1 MIGNDRFVQ
10 VFGSVPAGDDEALSK
25 IVTNAIREGFAVV
38 LLKPGGK
45 TPLCILSARDA
56 KAADTATQTAARDIG
71 DERWS
76 RRTHPCGIH
85 HALTV
90 DSLGGDP
97 KKVAQK
103 VGVIIRRVTKLN
115 GGRTPNIGVE
125 LGRSRR
131 LVVDVDTTVER
142 EGFMRD
148 WAAVDPAS
156 APGMGTEY
164 SGMTVKSPGVF
175 DELADEWKHKDGG
188 HYWFTIPGDVELPA
202 YNGTFAAEAGWVA
215 MWADHQVLVPPS
227 VRPEGPYEMVGSE
240 IPAPKWLTDRIIA
253 ATVARMDR
261 IKNRGELPDG
271 SADIDIW
278 SASTP
283 WADLLDG
290 WVDTGLPDRCSCPI
304 FTAPGLHGSAKSA
317 TGHDIGCGGPYDLS
331 PGHGPLHIW
340 TDSPPEFL
348 AEAIRRTGGKTFSK
362 LQFLAWRDHD
372 GAILPTLKDLGL
384 DSETDPEF
392 PGYGKTEPV
401 DMFDP
406 TSNFQTPDL
415 EVDDDIPS
423 EEDDDTDF
431 DMAGSA
437 EEAEPVAPR
446 KPKIDTT
453 EMSRVEVLLSRMLD
467 SAGLDEIEES
477 EPLIEG
483 FLDAD
488 TVARIT
494 GKSGDGKSF
503 LTLDMAGCIATGRNW
518 HGAPV
523 KQGLVVYMVAEGV
536 RGWKVR
542 QRAWESRYN
551 HGEPIPTA
559 GMRFVP
565 FPIQTAEKLNWDTF
579 IAACRILKPVL
590 VVLDTQ
596 ARVTVGVDENDA
608 TAMGIFVERMEMVRR
623 ATGACVLAVH
633 HLGLSGDHGRG
644 STAVLGALG
653 SELRVVKTK
662 KGFLTLETQKQK
674 DGEEAD
680 PLKFKLD
687 PELDSVVPIPDGW
700 SPDDP
705 FMEDG
710 PSVIVTGGEDSA
722 RTRMCAVLWDVF
734 SHGEGATRAELRAAM
749 SDPEKYDG
757 KPISKA
763 QLYKLW
769 NTLVRDR
776 VLIQQADSNG
786 KMITR
791 WKLDPAEAT
800 RLGLPELPPALGEK

>member
-10 VFGSVPAGDDEALSK
+10 VFGSVPAGDDEALFR
-25 IVTNAIREGFAVV
+25 IVSNAVKEGFAVV

-45 TPLCILSARDA
+45 TPICTLSARDA
-56 KAADTATQTAARDIG
+56 KAADTAAQSVARGIG

-76 RRTHPCGIH
+76 RRRHQCGIN

-97 KKVAQK
+97 TKVTQK
-103 VGVIIRRVTKLN
+103 VGTILRRVTKAN
-115 GGRTPNIGVE
+115 GGQTPNIGVE

-148 WAAVDPAS
+148 WAAADQES

-175 DELADEWKHKDGG
+175 DSTADTWKHKDGG
-188 HYWFTIPGDVELPA
+188 HYWFTIPADVELPA

-227 VRPEGPYEMVGSE
+227 SRPEGAYEMVGSE

-253 ATVARMDR
+253 ATVARLDR
-261 IKNRGELPDG
+261 IKTRGELPDG
-271 SADIDIW
+271 SDEIDIW
-278 SASTP
+278 AAGIP
-283 WADLLDG
+283 WFDILDG

-317 TGHDIGCGGPYDLS
+317 TAHDIGCDRYDVS
-331 PGHGPLHIW
+331 PGHGPIHIW

-372 GAILPTLKDLGL
+372 GAILPTLRDLGL
-384 DSETDPEF
+384 DSETDAEF
-392 PGYGKTEPV
+392 PGYGKVEPL

-406 TSNFQTPDL
+406 SNFQAPDL
-415 EVDDDIPS
+415 EVSPDAPTET
-423 EEDDDTDF
+423 EEDDDLDF

-437 EEAEPVAPR
+437 EDSEPVAPK
-446 KPKIDTT
+446 KPKTDTT
-453 EMSRVEVLLSRMLD
+453 DMSRVDVLLSRMLD
-467 SAGLDEIEES
+467 SAGLDEIEEA

-488 TVARIT
+488 TVSRIT

-503 LTLDMAGCIATGRNW
+503 LTLDMSGCIATGRNW
-518 HGAPV
+518 HGAAV
-523 KQGLVVYMVAEGV
+523 KQGLVIYMVAEGV
-536 RGWKVR
+536 RGWKR
-542 QRAWESRYN
+542 RMRAWEARYN
-551 HGEPIPTA
+551 HGEPIPGT
-559 GMRFVP
+559 GMKFIP
-565 FPIQTAEKLNWDTF
+565 FPIQTAEATNWHTF
-579 IAACRILKPVL
+579 IEACRILQPVL

-633 HLGLSGDHGRG
+633 HLGHSGDHGRG

-653 SELRVVKTK
+653 SELRVVKTA
-662 KGFLTLETQKQK
+662 KGHMTLETQKQK

-705 FMEDG
+705 FEEDG
-710 PSVIVTGGEDSA
+710 PTVTVPASEDDA
-722 RTRMCAVLWDVF
+722 RYTMCEILWSVF
-734 SHGEGATRAELRAAM
+734 SQGEGATPAELFRVLK
-749 SDPEKYDG
+749 DPEKYDG
-757 KPISKA
+757 KPFSQATVYRTWNNLIKDGVMDQMTNA
-763 QLYKLW
+763 GGKLI
-769 NTLVRDR
+769 R
-776 VLIQQADSNG
+776 
-786 KMITR
+786 R
-791 WKLDPAEAT
+791 WKLSPAEAT
-800 RLGLPELPPALGEK
+800 RLALPPLPPPIGP